1 MTSLL
6 ALITA
11 QAAAPIVVPFRQ
23 TDSAILVDITAN
35 GKKMTCMFDTG
46 YGGTLLLA
54 SNLNIGPSTG
64 VQELRDF
71 VGSFAASTVKL
82 KSMSIGG
89 LNVPAADRTIVVMPN
104 DMSASYGT
112 HVDGI
117 LGLDGVR
124 DHVMEINFEKNQFIF
139 HPKSVDVTKK
149 VPDNK
154 RTFLAK
160 LLPIGGSAMELA
172 VQVSTGKKLTL
183 ALDTGNGFYATTHK
197 DSLERVGL
205 WKEGTKPKY
214 FFTAGVASGAVD
226 SWYYR
231 MKNATI
237 FGVPVQESSWS
248 VIDLPSS
255 SADSDGTIGFQFLKN
270 FNIICDYERRRVWL
284 ENFTGKVS
292 DDSSSDVGIRAGF
305 NNERKRTIIFAVAPD
320 SPAEVAGIKVGDQL
334 LSVDGQEQIEGTYER
349 IEKLMKGPKG
359 SKVKLVTSRNG
370 EVKRYEIERKELLND

>member
-6 ALITA
+6 TLIAA
-11 QAAAPIVVPFRQ
+11 QVAAPIVVPFRM

-46 YGGTLLLA
+46 YGGTLILA
-54 SNLNIGPSTG
+54 SNLNVGPTTG
-64 VQELRDF
+64 VQGLRDF
-71 VGSFAASTVKL
+71 VGTLTASTVKL
-82 KSMSIGG
+82 RSMSIGG
-89 LNVPAADRTIVVMPN
+89 LNVPAGDRTIVVMPE

-117 LGLDGVR
+117 LGFDGVR
-124 DHVMEINFEKNQFIF
+124 DHVMEINFEKSQFIF
-139 HPKSVDVTKK
+139 HPKSLDVTKK

-172 VQVSTGKKLTL
+172 VQMSTGKKLTL

-214 FFTAGVASGAVD
+214 FFSAGVASGAVD
-226 SWYYR
+226 TWYYR
-231 MKNATI
+231 MKDSVI
-237 FGVPVQESSWS
+237 FGVPVQESIWD
-248 VIDLPSS
+248 VIELPSS
-255 SADSDGTIGFQFLKN
+255 SADSDGTVGFQFLKN
-270 FNIICDYERRRVWL
+270 FNIIFDYERRRVWL
-284 ENFTGKVS
+284 DNFSGKVADGLS
-292 DDSSSDVGIRAGF
+292 GDVGIRAGF
-305 NNERKRTIIFAVAPD
+305 SNQRKRTIIFAVAPD

-349 IEKLMKGPKG
+349 IDKLMKGPKG

-370 EVKRYEIERKELLND
+370 EVKRYEIERKELLNE

>member
-11 QAAAPIVVPFRQ
+11 QAAAPIVVPFRM

-54 SNLNIGPSTG
+54 SNLNIGPTTG
-64 VQELRDF
+64 VQNLRDF
-71 VGSFAASTVKL
+71 VGSFSASTVKL

-89 LNVPAADRTIVVMPN
+89 LNVPAADRTIVVMPE

-117 LGLDGVR
+117 LGFDGVR
-124 DHVMEINFEKNQFIF
+124 DHVMEINFEKSQFIF
-139 HPKSVDVTKK
+139 HPKSLDVTKK

-214 FFTAGVASGAVD
+214 FFSAGVASGAVD
-226 SWYYR
+226 TWYYR
-231 MKNATI
+231 MKDSVI
-237 FGVPVQESSWS
+237 FGVPVQESIWD
-248 VIDLPSS
+248 VIELPSS
-255 SADSDGTIGFQFLKN
+255 SADSDGTVGFQFLKN
-270 FNIICDYERRRVWL
+270 FKIIFDYERRRVWL
-284 ENFTGKVS
+284 DNFSGKVADGLS
-292 DDSSSDVGIRAGF
+292 GDVGIRAGF
-305 NNERKRTIIFAVAPD
+305 SNQRKRTIIFAVAPD

-349 IEKLMKGPKG
+349 IDKLMKGPKG

-370 EVKRYEIERKELLND
+370 EVKRYEIERKELLNE

>member
-1 MTSLL
+1 VTSLL
-6 ALITA
+6 TLIAA
-11 QAAAPIVVPFRQ
+11 QVAAPIVVPFRM

-46 YGGTLLLA
+46 YGGTLILA
-54 SNLNIGPSTG
+54 SNLNVGPTTG
-64 VQELRDF
+64 VQGLRDF
-71 VGSFAASTVKL
+71 VGTLTASTVKL
-82 KSMSIGG
+82 RSMSIGG
-89 LNVPAADRTIVVMPN
+89 LNVPAGDRTIVVMPE

-117 LGLDGVR
+117 LGFDGVR
-124 DHVMEINFEKNQFIF
+124 DHVMEINFEKSQFIF
-139 HPKSVDVTKK
+139 HPKSLDVTKK

-172 VQVSTGKKLTL
+172 VQMSTGKKLTL

-214 FFTAGVASGAVD
+214 FFSAGVASGAVD
-226 SWYYR
+226 TWYYR
-231 MKNATI
+231 MKDSVI
-237 FGVPVQESSWS
+237 FGVPVQESIWD
-248 VIDLPSS
+248 VIELPSS
-255 SADSDGTIGFQFLKN
+255 SADSDGTVGFQFLKN
-270 FNIICDYERRRVWL
+270 FNIIFDYERRRVWL
-284 ENFTGKVS
+284 DNFSGKVADGLS
-292 DDSSSDVGIRAGF
+292 GDVGIRAGF
-305 NNERKRTIIFAVAPD
+305 SNQRKRTIIFAVAPD

-349 IEKLMKGPKG
+349 IDKLMKGPKG

-370 EVKRYEIERKELLND
+370 EVKRYEIERKELLNE